1 LLDLLPHKEVRLEE
15 YALHVIAMEVAHRD
29 EVNKMLRK
37 PGQTE
42 AFTA

>member
-1 LLDLLPHKEVRLEE
+1 MISEE
-15 YALHVIAMEVAHRD
+15 LAHRD

-42 AFTA
+42 PFVV